1 MANHHRHQR
10 ISERNQAI
18 IMRHLL
24 TLLAALFFVAA
35 PAAAQT
41 IKSLGYNTTNG
52 QIVAATNVVWTN
64 SFSFSTNTVAAAV
77 RSNLSLGFAAL
88 TNTNATTMLVELG
101 LGGNPT
107 NSGDS
112 PVVGNYFVWA
122 ASGLWDR
129 AEGGS
134 VAWRVEDGDIFIG
147 QYMAT
152 TNAPT
157 NTTNVVRW
165 LRVVQG
171 TNNYRIPLYK

>member
-1 MANHHRHQR
+1 LAKALWDTAN
-10 ISERNQAI
+10 N
-18 IMRHLL
+18 
-24 TLLAALFFVAA
+24 A
-35 PAAAQT
+35 PALEISDGEVALAGGT
-41 IKSLGYNTTNG
+41 VPESFRIALGIPWSG
-52 QIVAATNVVWTN
+52 
-64 SFSFSTNTVAAAV
+64 
-77 RSNLSLGFAAL
+77 L
-88 TNTNATTMLVELG
+88 TNTSATNMLVALG

-107 NSGDS
+107 NNGDT

-129 AEGGS
+129 SEGGS
-134 VAWRVEDGDIFIG
+134 VAWRIEDGDIFIG